1 MRLLLLLLLSGCEDR
16 YLRSCAA
23 NILTL
28 GPVEYTFICPPR
40 GTPPPE

>member
-1 MRLLLLLLLSGCEDR
+1 LLLLLLAGCQDR

-40 GTPPPE
+40 GQAIPE